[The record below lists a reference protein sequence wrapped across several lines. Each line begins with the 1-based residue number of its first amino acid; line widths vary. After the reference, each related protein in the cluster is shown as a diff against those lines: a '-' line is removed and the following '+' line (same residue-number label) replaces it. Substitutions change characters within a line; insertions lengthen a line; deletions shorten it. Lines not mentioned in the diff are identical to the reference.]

1 VVPGFYLLYLVA
13 QDESYS
19 IGRWVQLRAAGA
31 DGASTFAG
39 SAMRAVPE
47 ASARFETTA
56 SERVTHFQ
64 SVQVTV
70 LSIAVFG
77 LGWQQQVLW
86 LSLAGAAWVP
96 VQCMPAQW
104 FWATV

>member
-1 VVPGFYLLYLVA
+1 MVPGFYLLYLVA

-56 SERVTHFQ
+56 SECVTGLQ
-64 SVQVTV
+64 DVQITV
-70 LSIAVFG
+70 FPLLC
-77 LGWQQQVLW
+77 LGSADSNGCCGCHL
-86 LSLAGAAWVP
+86 LELLGSLCK
-96 VQCMPAQW
+96 CMPAQW
-104 FWATV
+104 IRAAG